1 MKRDEQAYKEMK
13 SQARQQSS
21 SGEVSRQASPS
32 AAEYKVEAASPSAKY
47 EQPDYNEDAEDD
59 DDGEEQLEDDDEN
72 DADEEELH
80 DQASGKRSA
89 AGPALKLF
97 GCAYPDCGKAF
108 ARRSDLVRHNRIHT
122 NER

>member
-13 SQARQQSS
+13 SQTRQQST
-21 SGEVSRQASPS
+21 GEASRRASPQ
-32 AAEYKVEAASPSAKY
+32 VVVDDVPRSAKY

-59 DDGEEQLEDDDEN
+59 EEGEEQLEHDEDDED
-72 DADEEELH
+72 DADEDEELL
-80 DQASGKRSA
+80 DNASGNRRA
-89 AGPALKLF
+89 AGPAPKMF
-97 GCAYPDCGKAF
+97 GCAYPDCHKAF